1 MRVTWCSL
9 SPILLLFSLVGRPV
23 LAQDR
28 QVLHGPGEVR
38 GLPFSSA
45 VLVGNM
51 LYLSGQIGNVPGTR
65 QLADTGIAGQTRQA
79 LENIK
84 AVLAAAGSSLDRA
97 VKCTVF
103 LADIKDYAA
112 MNIVYATYFPKDP
125 PARSTVAGSGL
136 ALGARVEIEC
146 LAVAG
151 S

>member
-1 MRVTWCSL
+1 M
-9 SPILLLFSLVGRPV
+9 RPV
-23 LAQDR
+23 LISLALMLVVVSRSLVAQDR

-45 VLVGNM
+45 VRVGNT

-84 AVLAAAGSSLDRA
+84 AVLASAGSSLDRA

-103 LADIKDYAA
+103 LADIKDYVA
-112 MNIVYATYFPKDP
+112 MNTVYATYFPKDP

-146 LAVAG
+146 IATAG
-151 S
+151 

>member
-1 MRVTWCSL
+1 MKAALSL
-9 SPILLLFSLVGRPV
+9 LALFLVLVSPS
-23 LAQDR
+23 LAQER
-28 QVLHGPGEVR
+28 QVLHSPGEVR

-45 VLVGNM
+45 GRVGNM

-84 AVLAAAGSSLDRA
+84 GVLASAGSSLDRA

-103 LADIKDYAA
+103 LADIKEYGA
-112 MNIVYATYFPKDP
+112 MNTVYATYFPTDP

-146 LAVAG
+146 IATAG
-151 S
+151 

>member
-1 MRVTWCSL
+1 MRAVL
-9 SPILLLFSLVGRPV
+9 VLLAPLFVVLVSRS
-23 LAQDR
+23 LAQER

-45 VLVGNM
+45 VRVGNM

-84 AVLAAAGSSLDRA
+84 GVLASAGSSLDRA

-112 MNIVYATYFPKDP
+112 MNTVYATYFPKDP

-151 S
+151 

>member
-1 MRVTWCSL
+1 MRAILSSL
-9 SPILLLFSLVGRPV
+9 TLLLV
-23 LAQDR
+23 LAFRLAAAQDR

-45 VLVGNM
+45 VRVGN
-51 LYLSGQIGNVPGTR
+51 LLFLSGQIGNVPGTR

-79 LENIK
+79 LDNIT
-84 AVLAAAGSSLDRA
+84 AVLTSAGSSLERA

-103 LADIKDYAA
+103 LTDIKDYAA
-112 MNIVYATYFPKDP
+112 MNTVYATYFPKDP

>member
-1 MRVTWCSL
+1 MDVRWAAAVSVAGQVH
-9 SPILLLFSLVGRPV
+9 LLNIPRGAAV
-23 LAQDR
+23 
-28 QVLHGPGEVR
+28 

-45 VLVGNM
+45 VRVGKM
-51 LYLSGQIGNVPGTR
+51 LFLSGQIGNTPGTR
-65 QLADTGIAGQTRQA
+65 QLADTGIAGQTKQA

-84 AVLAAAGSSLDRA
+84 TVLAAAGSSLERV

-103 LADIKDYAA
+103 LLDIKDYAA
-112 MNIVYATYFPKDP
+112 MNAVYATYFPKDP

-146 LAVAG
+146 IATVG

>member
-1 MRVTWCSL
+1 MRIVATMCAG
-9 SPILLLFSLVGRPV
+9 LVVSAAPALG
-23 LAQDR
+23 QQR
-28 QVLHGPGEVR
+28 QVIHGPGEVR
-38 GLPFSSA
+38 GLPFSMA
-45 VLVGNM
+45 VRVGNL

-84 AVLAAAGSSLDRA
+84 TVLAAAGSALDRV

-103 LADIKDYAA
+103 LVDIRDYAK
-112 MNIVYATYFPKDP
+112 MNEVYATYFPTDP

-136 ALGARVEIEC
+136 ALGARVEVEC
-146 LAVAG
+146 LATVA

>member
-1 MRVTWCSL
+1 MR
-9 SPILLLFSLVGRPV
+9 PILISLALMLVVVSRSLV
-23 LAQDR
+23 AQNR
-28 QVLHGPGEVR
+28 QVLHGAGEVR

-45 VLVGNM
+45 VRVGNM

-84 AVLAAAGSSLDRA
+84 GVLASAGSSLDRA

-112 MNIVYATYFPKDP
+112 MNTVYATYFPKDP

-146 LAVAG
+146 IATAG
-151 S
+151 

>member
-1 MRVTWCSL
+1 MR
-9 SPILLLFSLVGRPV
+9 PILISLALMLVVVSRSFV
-23 LAQDR
+23 AQER

-38 GLPFSSA
+38 GLAFSSA
-45 VLVGNM
+45 VRVGNM

-84 AVLAAAGSSLDRA
+84 AVLASAGSSLDRA

-103 LADIKDYAA
+103 LADIKEYVA
-112 MNIVYATYFPKDP
+112 MNTVYATYFPKDP

-136 ALGARVEIEC
+136 ALGARVEIGY
-146 LAVAG
+146 LATT